1 MTDATPPLLDVRDLT
16 VTYGGVA
23 AVDGV
28 DLMLG
33 AGEVVGLIGPNG
45 AGKTSC
51 IDAMGGFVRPRRGQV
66 MLDGRDISSLPPHE
80 RVAAGLAR
88 TFQSCELFPDLTVRD
103 NLAVAA
109 HRPTRWAMLLDAV
122 APRRSPAAGRAA
134 ELLDLF
140 DLGDVADALP
150 GHVPHGRQ
158 RVVDLARAL
167 ATDPRVVLLDEPAAG
182 LDTDETAALG
192 AQLRRLPELGVSAL
206 LVDHDMGLVMGSCS
220 RVLVLDLG
228 RLIASGPPA
237 EVQADPA
244 VVHAYLGETAAP
256 A

>member
-1 MTDATPPLLDVRDLT
+1 MTDATPLLDVRDLT

-28 DLMLG
+28 DLTVG

-51 IDAMGGFVRPRRGQV
+51 IDAIGGFVRPRRGEV
-66 MLDGRDISSLPPHE
+66 ALGDRAIGDLPPHE

-88 TFQSCELFPDLTVRD
+88 TFQSCELFPDLSVRD

-109 HRPTRWAMLLDAV
+109 HRPSRWAMLLDAV
-122 APRRSPAAGRAA
+122 APRRSPAGSRAA

-150 GHVPHGRQ
+150 RHLPHGLQ

-167 ATDPRVVLLDEPAAG
+167 ATDPQVVLLDEPAAG

-192 AQLRRLPELGVSAL
+192 AQVRRLPELGVAAL

-228 RLIASGPPA
+228 RVIASGPPA
-237 EVQADPA
+237 EVQTDPA
-244 VVHAYLGETAAP
+244 VVRAYLGDPAATA
-256 A
+256 